1 MTHNKGG
8 KMNCR
13 YRLTILSLAITMLF
27 VSSHPAFPA
36 QEVLG
41 VWTDEAGEVVYG
53 FKDNHE
59 FFFRGSKRGEKDGT
73 TSASQEAQGDWQTEG
88 SICWKGWE
96 NSQEYGNLMV
106 YVQSLHCC
114 LLAKR
119 LAGTLVLTKVWEGGY
134 TNFGQVC
141 QDRVLKRLKETTK

>member
-1 MTHNKGG
+1 
-8 KMNCR
+8 
-13 YRLTILSLAITMLF
+13 MLL

-36 QEVLG
+36 QDILG

-53 FKDNHE
+53 FTDNHE
-59 FFFRGSKRGEKDGT
+59 FFFRAGKSGEKEGST
-73 TSASQEAQGDWQTEG
+73 LWNQEAQGDWQTEE

-96 NSQEYGNLMV
+96 NEQQQGNLMV

-114 LLAKR
+114 LVAKR

-134 TNFGQVC
+134 TNFRGVC
-141 QDRVLKRLKETTK
+141 QNRVLKPL